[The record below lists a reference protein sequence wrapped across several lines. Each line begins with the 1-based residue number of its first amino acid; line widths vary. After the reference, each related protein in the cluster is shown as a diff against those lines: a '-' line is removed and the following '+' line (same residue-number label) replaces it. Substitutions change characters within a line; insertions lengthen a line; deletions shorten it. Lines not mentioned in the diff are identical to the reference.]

1 MGKHSMLMFWK
12 NQNFKSIASEGIIK
26 KMKRQDTLKKNCKSY
41 IWWTTLSECLKNYMT
56 Q

>member
-1 MGKHSMLMFWK
+1 MGKHSILMFWK
-12 NQNFKSIASEGIIK
+12 NQNLKSIASEGIIK